1 VAKPRDLVPK
11 DDVFS
16 TQPRFSIML
25 LLYFHQ
31 KVGFTE
37 LQKLLELTPGNLD
50 HHIRKLEGAGFVKTC
65 WMLSWR
71 PLKGIEITK
80 EGAQKFR
87 EYAIK
92 LKELLE
98 SIK

>member
-1 VAKPRDLVPK
+1 MAETRGLTKEGKL
-11 DDVFS
+11 FS
-16 TQPRFSIML
+16 TQPCFSIML
-25 LLYFHQ
+25 LLYLHR

-50 HHIRKLEGAGFVKTC
+50 HHTAKLKEAGLVKTH

-71 PLKGIEITK
+71 PLKMVELTK
-80 EGAQKFR
+80 EGAQRFR

-92 LKELLE
+92 LKGLLE
-98 SIK
+98 NIR

>member
-1 VAKPRDLVPK
+1 VAEPRDLIRK
-11 DDVFS
+11 DEIFS

-25 LLYFHQ
+25 LLYLHQ

-50 HHIRKLEGAGFVKTC
+50 HHIRKLEEAGLVKTR

-71 PLKGIEITK
+71 PLKRIEITK

-87 EYAIK
+87 EYALR

-98 SIK
+98 NIK